1 MVKQV
6 LEEVGEEIHVIESR
20 KRSVEF
26 EYHVKQAPE
35 PVVERLPID
44 EPVICSGQDKELT
57 RTLFLGFASGVLRA
71 IHLGEPLGS
80 VSEFTPF
87 PLEPKEVEEGEEAEP
102 TAEPVKGVV
111 ASSRASY
118 IPFALKQ
125 SPRPPPTSVLIW
137 SDTSAGTFVFERKS
151 NVGRLE
157 KLCDI
162 QVPLPEAN
170 DDEDPPTILSGSILG
185 AEGLNWV
192 VL

>member
-35 PVVERLPID
+35 PMVQRLPVD
-44 EPVICSGQDKELT
+44 EPVICSGQDKVNP

-71 IHLGEPLGS
+71 VDLGEDIGA

-87 PLEPKEVEEGEEAEP
+87 PLETKEVEEGEEAEP

-111 ASSRASY
+111 ASS
-118 IPFALKQ
+118 
-125 SPRPPPTSVLIW
+125 
-137 SDTSAGTFVFERKS
+137 
-151 NVGRLE
+151 
-157 KLCDI
+157 
-162 QVPLPEAN
+162 
-170 DDEDPPTILSGSILG
+170 
-185 AEGLNWV
+185 
-192 VL
+192 